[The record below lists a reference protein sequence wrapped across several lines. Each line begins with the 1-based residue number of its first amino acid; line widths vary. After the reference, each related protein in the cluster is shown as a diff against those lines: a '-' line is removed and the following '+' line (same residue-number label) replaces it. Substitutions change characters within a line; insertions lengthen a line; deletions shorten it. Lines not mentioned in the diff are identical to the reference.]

1 MASDGFAGNWKG
13 RGHAQCDTNAQDRGS
28 ARTMHM
34 NKPLGK
40 PLSAIGL
47 MSGTSIDGVDAA
59 LIETNGEDH
68 VFRRGSVSLAYDE
81 AFRAQL
87 RQALSDAAQITAR
100 DQRPGCL
107 GAVEHELTL
116 RHVAAVERLLAETGQ
131 APGEIDLIALHGQTV
146 LHRPHDRLTV
156 QIGDGPQ
163 LAAATG
169 IDVVYD
175 LRAADVAAGG
185 QGAPLA
191 PAYHRAMAAQFG
203 AEPLAVLNIGGVANV
218 TFVASD
224 GELAAFDTGPGNAL
238 LDDWMFARTGAAFD
252 RDGLSAQ
259 AGAVDPTVLA
269 SLMSDPYFA
278 EPPPKSLDRN
288 HFPARH
294 LAGLST
300 EDGAATLV
308 AFTVEAIARAAAHAA
323 EAPARWL
330 VCGGGRHNQAIMG
343 GLGARLAGDVVPA
356 EAAGFDGDDVEAEAW
371 AYLGVRGLHGLPITF
386 PGTTG
391 IATPHTGGVLAKASL
406 S

>member
-1 MASDGFAGNWKG
+1 
-13 RGHAQCDTNAQDRGS
+13 
-28 ARTMHM
+28 M

-40 PLSAIGL
+40 PLSVIGL

-68 VFRRGSVSLAYDE
+68 VVRQGAVSLAYDE

-87 RQALSDAAQITAR
+87 RQALSDAAQITSR
-100 DQRPGCL
+100 NERPGCL
-107 GAVEHELTL
+107 AAVEHELTL
-116 RHVAAVERLLAETGQ
+116 RHVTAVERLLGDAGR
-131 APGEIDLIALHGQTV
+131 AADEIDLIALHGQTV

-156 QIGDGPQ
+156 QIGDGEK

-218 TFVASD
+218 TFIASD
-224 GELAAFDTGPGNAL
+224 GELTAFDTGPGNAL
-238 LDDWMFARTGAAFD
+238 LDDWVFARTGAAFD
-252 RDGLSAQ
+252 RDGRYGR
-259 AGAVDPTVLA
+259 AGTVDQVVLA
-269 SLMSDPYFA
+269 ALMSDPYFA

-294 LAGLST
+294 LAGLGT

-323 EAPARWL
+323 EAPVRWL
-330 VCGGGRHNQAIMG
+330 VCGGGRHNQAIMA
-343 GLGARLAGDVVPA
+343 GLDGRLAGDVLAA
-356 EAAGFDGDDVEAEAW
+356 EAAGFDGGDVEAEAW
-371 AYLGVRGLHGLPITF
+371 AYLGVRGLRGLPITF

-391 IATPHTGGVLAKASL
+391 VAAPHSGGVLAKAPVI
-406 S
+406 

>member
-1 MASDGFAGNWKG
+1 
-13 RGHAQCDTNAQDRGS
+13 
-28 ARTMHM
+28 M

-59 LIETNGEDH
+59 LIETDGENH
-68 VFRRGSVSLAYDE
+68 VARRCSISLAYDE
-81 AFRAQL
+81 AFRALL
-87 RQALSDAAQITAR
+87 RQALSDAAQITSR
-100 DQRPGCL
+100 DERPGCL

-116 RHVAAVERLLAETGQ
+116 RHVAAVERLLVEAGR
-131 APGEIDLIALHGQTV
+131 APADIDLIALHGQTV

-156 QIGDGPQ
+156 QIGDGAM

-175 LRAADVAAGG
+175 LRAADVSAGG

-218 TFVASD
+218 TFVSGE
-224 GELAAFDTGPGNAL
+224 GELTAFDTGPGNAL
-238 LDDWMFARTGAAFD
+238 LDDWVFARTGAAFD
-252 RDGLSAQ
+252 RDGHHAA
-259 AGAVDPTVLA
+259 AGTVDQVVLVA
-269 SLMSDPYFA
+269 LMSDPYFT

-323 EAPARWL
+323 EAPVRWL
-330 VCGGGRHNQAIMG
+330 VCGGGRHNQAIMAS
-343 GLGARLAGDVVPA
+343 LDARLAGCVVPA

-371 AYLGVRGLHGLPITF
+371 AYLGVRGARGLPITF

-391 IATPHTGGVLAKASL
+391 VATPHTGGVFAKAQAS
-406 S
+406 